1 MNQKWILIE
10 KIEKKITITMKSFN
24 MMTIIRFDPL
34 LKDIIEIW
42 MILALKVFVFSSSFI
57 GDFDLN
63 YFLFLLAFLHSTI
76 KSFCQI
82 FYFYFRFFYHPF
94 VYLNPYSCYYFYL

>member
-24 MMTIIRFDPL
+24 MMTIIRFDPI

-42 MILALKVFVFSSSFI
+42 MILALKVFVFSYSFI
-57 GDFDLN
+57 GDFDFDLN
-63 YFLFLLAFLHSTI
+63 YFLFLLEFLHSTI

-82 FYFYFRFFYHPF
+82 FYFFYEIRSF
-94 VYLNPYSCYYFYL
+94 